1 MPVVAECVGF
11 AHFRCSMYVLRVIE
25 VRCLLDAFN
34 VFVRLNCS
42 RQQFSRLSRWE
53 GDMVLNLKA
62 TIWVGRCSQLCS
74 SITGIRVGF
83 RWDDDGGRGGG
94 G

>member
-11 AHFRCSMYVLRVIE
+11 AHFRCLMYVLRVIE

-42 RQQFSRLSRWE
+42 RQQFSISLGRRYGAECEGNVMSRQMLADVAASLE
-53 GDMVLNLKA
+53 
-62 TIWVGRCSQLCS
+62 SE
-74 SITGIRVGF
+74 
-83 RWDDDGGRGGG
+83 
-94 G
+94 